1 MSTPS
6 TEAPFG
12 YGRVNND
19 GLCAPNMVKHEITK
33 QPYRMLFANG
43 EMVVHGYPLHNAK
56 QTVFYIPFL
65 AENIFLPKTR
75 TLHWLNVALR
85 DAGLQCGKKLYS
97 VVVTSTRHY
106 GLHTDPLLYAS
117 YTSCIERIARK
128 LLEATPDGEWLA
140 RNVAWKGSYGYRAIK
155 NVYRDRAIQVLH
167 FHAHTIQLLF
177 RRMVE
182 KKRLNRC
189 LVLEYLM
196 MQQEE
201 VHYLQNELVL
211 RDMFTFCK

>member
-1 MSTPS
+1 MSTTS

-19 GLCAPNMVKHEITK
+19 GLCGANLVKHAFPGT
-33 QPYRMLFANG
+33 PYRMLFANG

-56 QTVFYIPFL
+56 QTVLYIPFL
-65 AENIFLPKTR
+65 PENVFLPKTR

-85 DAGLQCGKKLYS
+85 DAGLQCGKKVYS
-97 VVVTSTRHY
+97 VLVTSTRHY
-106 GLHTDPLLYAS
+106 GLPARPVLYGP
-117 YTSCIERIARK
+117 YTSCIERIATK
-128 LLEATPDGEWLA
+128 LLAATPDGEWLR
-140 RNVAWKGSYGYRAIK
+140 RNAGGKQTYGYRAIK

-189 LVLEYLM
+189 LVLEFLLE
-196 MQQEE
+196 QQGEN
-201 VHYLQNELVL
+201 HYLQNELVM
-211 RDMFTFCK
+211 RDVFTFCK